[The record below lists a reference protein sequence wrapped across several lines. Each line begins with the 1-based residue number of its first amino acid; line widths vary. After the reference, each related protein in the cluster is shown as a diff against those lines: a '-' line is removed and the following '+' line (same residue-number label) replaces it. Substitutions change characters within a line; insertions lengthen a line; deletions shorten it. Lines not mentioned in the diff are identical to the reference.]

1 MDPDEQSKLEAKPEL
16 RKDWTCQ
23 ECMPREGTNKLVQ
36 DEVEVAERKRK
47 GHLFESSTDSES
59 RKGSKLKS
67 RSSCTG
73 KSGENGAELLSRRPL
88 VPVKKFKLKSVN
100 KILYSGPE
108 RSSGETSFP
117 GHRILVSNHDTH
129 KDPNSPNAKKK
140 NESQHGEQPTKA
152 GTSMSLSELWT
163 NPDFDGNTYLR
174 NLASNHN
181 THKDPNFLNGKEKN
195 ESQQGEQPTK
205 AGTSMSLSELWTNPD
220 FDGNTYLRN
229 LASNHNTHK
238 DPNFLNGKEKN
249 ESQQGEQPTK
259 AATSMT
265 MYELR
270 TDPAFDEKTYLR
282 NLVHVEAAYL
292 SHRVVP
298 KADYKWLGKFQIHN
312 SEGIARTWDGI
323 QAHLSNCASVEVL
336 EVANRLSEIIIIL
349 EELPRL
355 RTWPSQFM
363 RSQVTENDI
372 ALYFFAHDSDS
383 YIYYEQLVNYMMNN
397 DLALKGNLDGV
408 ELLIFPSNILPGY
421 SQCWNG
427 MFFLWG
433 VFRGQ
438 KANNSASTPVS
449 NSLKLKDGDAATILP
464 SDLNVYPQDG
474 DAVAIIDEIPE
485 SEPSGDT
492 VLLVGE
498 NSDGKGGVAD
508 AEHDAVIEDINVSLW
523 PESET
528 QENGS
533 VGIEDSLVPLSTP
546 DSDELQAASAL
557 LLLAEGFIKF

>member
-1 MDPDEQSKLEAKPEL
+1 MNSLFVTSAMKAQSTRSKICGVCFSSTSYCMDPDEQSKLEAKPEL

-140 NESQHGEQPTKA
+140 NESQH
-152 GTSMSLSELWT
+152 
-163 NPDFDGNTYLR
+163 
-174 NLASNHN
+174 
-181 THKDPNFLNGKEKN
+181 
-195 ESQQGEQPTK
+195 GEQPTK